1 MRLHTVGEPGKSKTR
16 TKAEPRKRWEYLSDT
31 SPRDRPWDT
40 HRTDATGVEE
50 HLKSPGTERWL
61 WKQGKRVEACSPSLG
76 FALTADPETGEAG
89 LKLKDAK
96 FCRVRFCP
104 VCQWRRSLM
113 WQARFH
119 QSLPDVLAV
128 VPQAQ
133 FLFLTLTVKNCAIE
147 DLRET
152 LRDMGKAWNRFT
164 QRKEFA
170 HVQGWIRTVEVTRG
184 KDGSAHPHFHALLL
198 VKPSY
203 FKKHYVAQAA
213 WVEAWQHAARLDYV
227 PQVHITKVRTKK
239 AHRERAGDDAAA
251 LRAAAAETLKYSVKP
266 SDMLADR
273 DWFLELVRQTFR
285 TRAIASG
292 GVLKNALREDDETQ
306 QDLLLADDE
315 KPPEDEAPV
324 LRFDYAEQAKRY
336 RRRRTSTAGTPE
348 AGTTPMPRVRKG

>member
-1 MRLHTVGEPGKSKTR
+1 MRLHTDRETGKGITR
-16 TKAEPRKRWEYLSDT
+16 TKAEPRKRWEYLTDT
-31 SPRDRPWDT
+31 SPKDRPWDT

-61 WKQGKRVEACSPSLG
+61 WKQGKRVEACSPSLD

-89 LKLKDAK
+89 LKLKAAK

-119 QSLPDVLAV
+119 QSLPDVLSS
-128 VPQAQ
+128 VPNAQ

-147 DLRET
+147 DLRAT
-152 LRDMGKAWNRFT
+152 LSAMGKAWHRFVKR
-164 QRKEFA
+164 QHFA
-170 HVQGWIRTVEVTRG
+170 HIDGWIRTVEVTRG
-184 KDGSAHPHFHALLL
+184 DDGSAHPHFHALLL

-203 FKKHYVAQAA
+203 FKKHYVPQAD
-213 WVEAWQHAARLDYV
+213 WRDAWQQAMRLDYQ

-239 AHRERAGDDAAA
+239 AHRAGADSEAAA

-292 GVLKNALREDDETQ
+292 GVLKNALREDEETQ
-306 QDLLLADDE
+306 DDLLLVGDE
-315 KPPEDEAPV
+315 KQPEDDAPL

-336 RRRRTSTAGTPE
+336 RRRRTSTARP
-348 AGTTPMPRVRKG
+348 

>member
-1 MRLHTVGEPGKSKTR
+1 MRLHTAGGPGKSKAR
-16 TKAEPRKRWEYLSDT
+16 AKAEQGERWEYLSDT
-31 SPRDRPWDT
+31 SPKDRPWDT

-128 VPQAQ
+128 VPQGQ
-133 FLFLTLTVKNCAIE
+133 FLFLTLTVKNCAIG

-152 LRDMGKAWNRFT
+152 LREMGKAWNRFT

-170 HVQGWIRTVEVTRG
+170 HVEGWIRTVEVTRG

-203 FKKHYVAQAA
+203 FKKHYVAQPA

-227 PQVHITKVRTKK
+227 PMVHITKVRTKK
-239 AHRERAGDDAAA
+239 AHRARADDEAAA

-292 GVLKNALREDDETQ
+292 GVLKNALREDEETQ
-306 QDLLLADDE
+306 DDLLLVGDE
-315 KPPEDEAPV
+315 KQPEDDAPL

-336 RRRRTSTAGTPE
+336 RRRRTSTARP
-348 AGTTPMPRVRKG
+348 

>member
-1 MRLHTVGEPGKSKTR
+1 MRLHTAGEPGKSKTR
-16 TKAEPRKRWEYLSDT
+16 AKAEPAKRWEYLSDS
-31 SPRDRPWDT
+31 SPKDRPWDS

-89 LKLKDAK
+89 LRLKDAK

-119 QSLPDVLAV
+119 KSLPDVLAT
-128 VPQAQ
+128 VPDAQ

-147 DLRET
+147 DLRAT
-152 LRDMGKAWNRFT
+152 LSAMGKAWNRFT
-164 QRKEFA
+164 QRKHFERIE
-170 HVQGWIRTVEVTRG
+170 GWIRTVEVTRG
-184 KDGSAHPHFHALLL
+184 ADGSAHPHFHALLL

-203 FKKHYVAQAA
+203 FKKHYVPQADWRDAWQAA
-213 WVEAWQHAARLDYV
+213 MRLDYE

-292 GVLKNALREDDETQ
+292 GVL
-306 QDLLLADDE
+306 
-315 KPPEDEAPV
+315 
-324 LRFDYAEQAKRY
+324 
-336 RRRRTSTAGTPE
+336 
-348 AGTTPMPRVRKG
+348 